1 MHLFNAA
8 ETLSSALLF
17 VTLHPNYTEM
27 SPTKDQII
35 QAATA
40 ACKNTLM
47 ETLNIEFID
56 AGDDFVIAK
65 MPVDKRVY
73 QPDGV
78 LHGGA
83 TAALAETVGS
93 FAAHIFLDTKNYFV
107 RGIDISANHIKS
119 VKDGFV
125 YAKATFIHR
134 GRTMQIFNIEVTD
147 DNNRLVSSCKLTTV
161 SLPKEA

>member
-1 MHLFNAA
+1 
-8 ETLSSALLF
+8 
-17 VTLHPNYTEM
+17 M
-27 SPTKDQII
+27 SPTKEQII
-35 QAATA
+35 QAATE

-47 ETLNIEFID
+47 ETLNIEFVD
-56 AGDDFVIAK
+56 AGEDFVIAK

-93 FAAHIFLDTKNYFV
+93 FAAHIFLDTKTYFV

-119 VKDGFV
+119 VKEGFV

-147 DNNRLVSSCKLTTV
+147 DKNQLVSSCKLTTV
-161 SLPKEA
+161 SLPKEH

>member
-1 MHLFNAA
+1 
-8 ETLSSALLF
+8 
-17 VTLHPNYTEM
+17 M

-35 QAATA
+35 KAATA

-47 ETLNIEFID
+47 ETLSIEFVD
-56 AGDDFVIAK
+56 AGEDFVIAR
-65 MPVDKRVY
+65 MPVDSRVY

-93 FAAHIFLDTKNYFV
+93 FAAHIFLDTTNYFV

-119 VKDGFV
+119 VKAGFV

-147 DNNRLVSSCKLTTV
+147 DQNQLVSSCKLTTV
-161 SLPKEA
+161 SLPKER